1 MLQLMMKDFR
11 IQNKKIVIVLVIM
24 AFFMQMSIERDSF
37 IKAGIILA
45 LIASLMSI
53 NANFNSRQTSD
64 GDQLNLL
71 LSLPIKRKQII
82 AATYLMIGIWYFIGY
97 ILFNITDLLTT
108 FIIQRKSSV
117 DNPFIDVRTFM
128 FGFCLTLILLSI
140 YYVSYYRFN
149 YKSVQMTTQFIWASL
164 MALVPWMKL
173 NPHLDST
180 NQMSLEIILLIALLV
195 LVIVPITYWRT
206 VQCFEKKDI

>member
-82 AATYLMIGIWYFIGY
+82 AAAYLMIGVWYLIGY
-97 ILFNITDLLTT
+97 ILFCITDLLIT
-108 FIIQRKSSV
+108 FTIQRKSSV
-117 DNPFIDVRTFM
+117 DNPFIDVRTFV
-128 FGFCLTLILLSI
+128 FGFCLTLILLAI
-140 YYVSYYRFN
+140 YYVSYYRFD

-173 NPHLDST
+173 NPHLDS
-180 NQMSLEIILLIALLV
+180 NQMSLEIILLIAILV

>member
-24 AFFMQMSIERDSF
+24 AIFMQMSIERDSF
-37 IKAGIILA
+37 IKVGIILA

-82 AATYLMIGIWYFIGY
+82 AATYLMIGVWYLIGY
-97 ILFNITDLLTT
+97 ILFCITDLLIT
-108 FIIQRKSSV
+108 FTIQRKSSV
-117 DNPFIDVRTFM
+117 DNPFIDVRTFV

-149 YKSVQMTTQFIWASL
+149 YKSVQMTTQIIWASF
-164 MALVPWMKL
+164 MAFVPWMKL
-173 NPHLDST
+173 DPQLDS

-206 VQCFEKKDI
+206 VQCFKQKDI

>member
-24 AFFMQMSIERDSF
+24 AIFMQMSIERDSF
-37 IKAGIILA
+37 IKVGIILA

-82 AATYLMIGIWYFIGY
+82 AATYLMIGVWYLIGY
-97 ILFNITDLLTT
+97 ILFCITDLLTT

-117 DNPFIDVRTFM
+117 DNPFIDVRTFV

-149 YKSVQMTTQFIWASL
+149 NKSVQMTTQFIWASL

-173 NPHLDST
+173 NPHLDS
-180 NQMSLEIILLIALLV
+180 NQMSLEIILLIAVLV

>member
-1 MLQLMMKDFR
+1 MMKDFR

-64 GDQLNLL
+64 GDQMNLL

-82 AATYLMIGIWYFIGY
+82 SATYLMIGIWYLTGY
-97 ILFNITDLLTT
+97 ILFNITDLLCTL
-108 FIIQRKSSV
+108 IIPRRNDV
-117 DNPFIDVRTFM
+117 VNPFMDVRTFT
-128 FGFCLTLILLSI
+128 FGLCLTLILLSI